1 MLISVVVIKLDGG
14 FGAQGVLRPLR
25 SDGELVEV
33 SEFMIIILEIIFF
46 NSLVSQRLRGESTFL
61 G

>member
-33 SEFMIIILEIIFF
+33 SQFVIIILQVFSF
-46 NSLVSQRLRGESTFL
+46 NSLVWQRRRG
-61 G
+61 